1 MTRKLTYGECEE
13 SPIELKIPL
22 ESGLEYFASVLPY
35 AVDEEGWLYA
45 GHESDLVNVTKPSAV
60 RTLDTDSTE
69 PAEYYNLQ
77 GIRVANPEPGI
88 YIVKKG
94 NTTTKHVVR

>member
-1 MTRKLTYGECEE
+1 M
-13 SPIELKIPL
+13 
-22 ESGLEYFASVLPY
+22 LPY
-35 AVDEEGWLYA
+35 AVDEEEGYWLYD
-45 GHESDLVNVTKPSAV
+45 GHESDLVPVTMPSAV
-60 RTLDTDSTE
+60 RALDTDSAE

-77 GIRVANPEPGI
+77 GIRVANPEHGI